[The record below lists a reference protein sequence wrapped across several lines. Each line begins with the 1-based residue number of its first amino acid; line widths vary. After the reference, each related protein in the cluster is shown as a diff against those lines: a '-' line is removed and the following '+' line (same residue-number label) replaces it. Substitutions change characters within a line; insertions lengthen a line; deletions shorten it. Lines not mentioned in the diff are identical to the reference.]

1 MNGKILKKPVLFLFF
16 LTAIFWFV
24 EATFASPPHFDFDIQ
39 SHHLIIQVDPS
50 RHLLKAEDRLE
61 IDMKRGRLETLSL
74 LLNPQLKVTR
84 IVDQRTGESL
94 HWSEAN
100 FSAHAN
106 RFDISLQEGEEPLL
120 LSISYEG
127 PIYDPI
133 VKEKELQFVRGDKT
147 SGLIGSEGVY
157 LSSDTHWYPD
167 RPDSMAVFQI
177 EAAIPDPFRIVTQ
190 GELVSDNFKEGTW
203 RSKWVNELPAESF
216 TLVAG
221 KYSVKTRKV
230 DGIKISTYFFHEDD
244 RFSEIFLNSAE
255 EYLKIY
261 SDLLGPYPFKKFD
274 IVQNFFSSGYGIPTL
289 TLLAPEAIRQGKE
302 FLRPGALDHEIVHSW
317 WGHYVSEKPGT
328 GNWVEALT
336 TYCANYYYKELKIG
350 KEVARKYRQDVVQ
363 KYAIEVP
370 LSKDYPLR
378 KFEGKETETD
388 AQIGYGKGSMVFHML
403 RRIVGKDL
411 FFATL
416 RQFGMQYRGKQASW
430 EDIKKIFEEVS
441 GMRLNHFF
449 SQWLDRPGGPQLK
462 LENVKFQTASNGYV
476 VSGEV
481 VQEGEVYQLPLLIE
495 VDDGLG
501 KKRLILEVSKR
512 RSSFSMEAPRMPLKL
527 TLDPDDHLF
536 RRLYPEEII
545 PGLNALLED
554 PEKVFI
560 VSDQGDEESRKI
572 YFELAKMVKELK
584 GGEILSAKEATKDKL
599 RNSSVMLF
607 GESWKTPILSKFISH
622 LPKPI
627 DHKEGSFFIKGE
639 RVDEEDESFLL
650 SFPRPLHPGK
660 WVTVYFGRSASA
672 LSRARYIFFY
682 GWDSY
687 ILFKNGRPKER
698 GNFPPR
704 SPFVSYDFSSK
715 DIFAKIEPQRL
726 REHVSYLSS
735 SELAG
740 RFPGTPGYQKAQTY
754 LIKQLEGMGMTPVIQ
769 PFSITVKDIKES
781 TLILKASNREE
792 KLKAIPFRFSEKGKW
807 EGPFILLSENKTDE
821 KDELSG
827 KGAMIFLDLTE
838 EFRYEQLLKKIKEL
852 QRRGASAILFLMREE
867 DLDYLAPYLTYPS
880 YFPPKLNEKLSK
892 REREGTSVSR
902 LIEAS
907 KVAAGAKEP
916 DFSIHIPI
924 FFVPYTQVEKGWA
937 KDIFDRKDV
946 SFEISLQFKR
956 MRFKDANIGGMIEG
970 RDPNKQKEFLL
981 LGAHYDHLG
990 KDEKSGVTYPGADD
1004 NASGVSALLE
1014 IGRSLMKRN
1023 TDLKRSVLLL
1033 FFGGEEWGLWGSYHF
1048 VNQPLV
1054 PLTQIKAMF
1063 SLDTLGGTTDEKEIF
1078 LIGSSIQP
1086 SLAQISRRFMEPLGI
1101 KEGRNI
1107 DQYSFELGSDH
1118 YPFHQKGIPTL
1129 DFFASDYKKMHTP
1142 RDHPESIDFEK
1153 LADVTKLIY
1162 LTAYEFLTE
1171 PTDRMGR

>member
-1 MNGKILKKPVLFLFF
+1 MDRRPLRKKVILLFSL
-16 LTAIFWFV
+16 AIILWV
-24 EATFASPPHFDFDIQ
+24 AEEVFASSPYFDFNIH
-39 SHHLIIQVDPS
+39 SHHLIIQIDPS

-61 IDMKRGRLETLSL
+61 IDIKGGRLQTLSFL
-74 LLNPQLKVTR
+74 LHPQLKITR

-94 HWSEAN
+94 HWAEAN
-100 FSAHAN
+100 FSPHAN
-106 RFDISLQEGEEPLL
+106 RLDIALQKVEEPVL
-120 LSISYEG
+120 LSVSYEG
-127 PIYDPI
+127 PIYNPI

-167 RPDSMAVFQI
+167 KPDSMATFQV

-190 GELVSDNFKEGTW
+190 GELVSEKLKDGTW
-203 RSKWVNELPAESF
+203 ESKWMNPLPAESL
-216 TLVAG
+216 TLIAG

-244 RFSEIFLNSAE
+244 RFSEAFLSSAE

-350 KEVARKYRQDVVQ
+350 KEAPRKYRQDVMQ

-370 LSKDYPLR
+370 PSKEYPLR
-378 KFEGKETETD
+378 KFEGKETELD

-416 RQFGMQYRGKQASW
+416 RQFAMQYGGKQASW
-430 EDIKKIFEEVS
+430 EDIKNIFEEVS
-441 GMRLNHFF
+441 GKRLNHFF

-462 LENVKFQTASNGYV
+462 LENVRAQASSNGFV

-481 VQEGEVYQLPLLIE
+481 VQEGDVYQLPLLVE

-501 KKRLILEVSKR
+501 KKRFILDVSKR
-512 RSSFSMEAPRMPLKL
+512 RSSFSMEIPKMPLKV

-560 VSDQGDEESRKI
+560 VLDQGDEESRKI
-572 YFELAKMVKELK
+572 YFELAKMAKERK
-584 GGEILSAKEATKDKL
+584 GGEILSAKEVTEEKL
-599 RNSSVMLF
+599 RNSSVMLL
-607 GESWKTPILSKFISH
+607 GESWKNPILSKFISH

-627 DHKEGSFFIKGE
+627 DHKEGSFLIKGE
-639 RVDEEDESFLL
+639 RVDEEDESLL
-650 SFPRPLHPGK
+650 LTFPRPLHPGK
-660 WVTVYFGRSASA
+660 WVTVYFGRTASA

-687 ILFKNGRPKER
+687 LLFKNGRPKER

-704 SPFVSYDFSSK
+704 ASFVSHNLLSK
-715 DIFAKIEPQRL
+715 DDFVKMEPQRL

-740 RFPGTPGYQKAQTY
+740 RFPGTPGYQKAQAY
-754 LIKQLEGMGMTPVIQ
+754 LIKQLEGMGMTPVTQ

-781 TLILKASNREE
+781 TLILKTANREE
-792 KLKAIPFRFSEKGKW
+792 KLKAVPFRFSEKGKW
-807 EGPFILLSENKTDE
+807 EGPFLLMSESKVDETD
-821 KDELSG
+821 KLSG
-827 KGAMIFLDLTE
+827 RGAMIFLDLTK
-838 EFRYEQLLKKIKEL
+838 EFRYDQLLKKVKEL
-852 QRRGASAILFLMREE
+852 ERKGARAILFLTKEE
-867 DLDYLAPYLTYPS
+867 DLDHLAPYLTYPS
-880 YFPPKLNEKLSK
+880 YFPPKLDEKLRK
-892 REREGTSVSR
+892 REHGGNPVQR

-924 FFVPYTQVEKGWA
+924 FFVPYAQVEEGWT
-937 KDIFDRKDV
+937 KDILDQKEV
-946 SFEISLQFKR
+946 SFEINLQFKR
-956 MRFKDANIGGMIEG
+956 MGFKDVNIGGMIEG
-970 RDPNKQKEFLL
+970 HDPTKQKEFLV

-990 KDEKSGVTYPGADD
+990 KDEKSGAIYSGADD

-1023 TDLKRSVLLL
+1023 TDLKRSVILI
-1033 FFGGEEWGLWGSYHF
+1033 FFGGEEWGLWGSRHF
-1048 VNQPLV
+1048 VNQPFV

-1063 SLDTLGGTTDEKEIF
+1063 SLDTLGGATDEKEVF
-1078 LIGSSIQP
+1078 LVGSSIHP
-1086 SLAQISRRFMEPLGI
+1086 SLARISRRFLEPLGI
-1101 KEGRNI
+1101 KEGKNI
-1107 DQYSFELGSDH
+1107 DQYSFEFGSDH

-1142 RDHPESIDFEK
+1142 RDQPESINFEK

-1162 LTAYEFLTE
+1162 LTAYEFLTD
-1171 PTDRMGR
+1171 PSNQAGR